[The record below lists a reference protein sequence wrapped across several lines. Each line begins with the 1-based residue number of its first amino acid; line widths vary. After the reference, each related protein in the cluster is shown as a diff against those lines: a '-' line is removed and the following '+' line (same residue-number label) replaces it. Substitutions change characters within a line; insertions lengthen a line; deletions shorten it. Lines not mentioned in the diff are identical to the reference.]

1 MGALSDLGEYLLLM
15 RKVFSKPDK
24 WKVFYNQFVFEIEQ
38 IGVNSLPIVA
48 IISIFVGA
56 VIAMQTAFNID
67 SPLMPSYA
75 VGFTL
80 RQSLILEFSPTMISL
95 LLAGKVGSRIASE
108 IGTMRVTEQIDAMD
122 IMGINSSNFLILPK
136 IIASVIINPVLIII
150 SIFLGM
156 IGGWFICVSKGL
168 VTTTNL
174 LAGFL
179 LDFELY
185 SITYAMIKTAVFA
198 FLIASIS
205 GYYGYNVNGGAVEVG
220 KTSTKA
226 VVSSSI
232 MILLANVI
240 ITLLLLG

>member
-1 MGALSDLGEYLLLM
+1 
-15 RKVFSKPDK
+15 
-24 WKVFYNQFVFEIEQ
+24 
-38 IGVNSLPIVA
+38 
-48 IISIFVGA
+48 
-56 VIAMQTAFNID
+56 
-67 SPLMPSYA
+67 
-75 VGFTL
+75 
-80 RQSLILEFSPTMISL
+80 
-95 LLAGKVGSRIASE
+95 
-108 IGTMRVTEQIDAMD
+108 
-122 IMGINSSNFLILPK
+122 
-136 IIASVIINPVLIII
+136 
-150 SIFLGM
+150 
-156 IGGWFICVSKGL
+156 
-168 VTTTNL
+168 

-205 GYYGYNVNGGAVEVG
+205 GFYGYNVNGGAVEVG